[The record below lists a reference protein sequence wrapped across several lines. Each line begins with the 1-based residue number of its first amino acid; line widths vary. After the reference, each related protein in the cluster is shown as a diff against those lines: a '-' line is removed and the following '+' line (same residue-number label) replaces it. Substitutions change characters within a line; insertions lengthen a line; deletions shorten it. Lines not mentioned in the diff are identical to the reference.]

1 MRVTS
6 PHQVPPPAEAAS
18 LYAALDD
25 LIKQAPP
32 PPPPP
37 PPAGH
42 EGVFRPTQA
51 SPAPARQEDA
61 AAKILKLKGLL
72 DAGAISQAEF
82 DQKKQEWLD
91 KM

>member
-1 MRVTS
+1 MHRSHHSGARREQWNPGFFQPSGEV
-6 PHQVPPPAEAAS
+6 VRR
-18 LYAALDD
+18 
-25 LIKQAPP
+25 AP
-32 PPPPP
+32 
-37 PPAGH
+37 
-42 EGVFRPTQA
+42 RCSNPTQA
-51 SPAPARQEDA
+51 SPAPAQQEDA

>member
-1 MRVTS
+1 
-6 PHQVPPPAEAAS
+6 
-18 LYAALDD
+18 
-25 LIKQAPP
+25 
-32 PPPPP
+32 
-37 PPAGH
+37 
-42 EGVFRPTQA
+42 VFRPTQA
-51 SPAPARQEDA
+51 SPAPAQQEDA